1 MIESMEDA
9 AAMIL
14 PNNQGKQYIDL
25 IEEVFISP
33 IRTAVVVDDEFP
45 TLDEF
50 LSNSKDAANKKHAD
64 RAQDIIKFCR
74 TRKPFPWIVDI
85 HDGKNITLSDEK
97 ESATHFDHTDLLV
110 LDYHLRGEQHGGDLA
125 VSLLKRLAKNDHFN
139 LVIIYTNN
147 EVSATLRE
155 IGLSL
160 CYQDRVAAFMTE
172 FNDKRVEGIY
182 QQWVDEGDVIVQQLM
197 DSLDALAFIKAT
209 HFDEIS
215 FSETSKI
222 EELSGFYSL
231 LATKTIDYNQQNMLR
246 LFLSLRHSEFKDSM
260 SPVDY
265 GSVLL
270 NENAEADGIND
281 VNWLRVDS
289 LFLTIIKKSEVSP
302 EHFTHRLRA
311 ALTSWDPSPHRLIV
325 TKMRSEISK
334 RGVMVEKEILQNPYL
349 QAAWLEGLFDIDAQ
363 ARRTNVAKSV
373 TKHWDSL
380 GGRVEPEVLSF
391 AEKVCTYLFEENV
404 KAPRFHNSAYSKS
417 PLMALYVNHNVCSK
431 RVEGHH
437 LFTGHVLRIDGELWV
452 CLTPACDL
460 EPGRNIGK
468 GSNREIG
475 DWKPFKAAHIELLP
489 DHRSALSNA
498 ARGHHLFLSIDDA
511 APQAFSF
518 SASGDQ
524 SALPTLRWQQ
534 FYAGNQGVFEA
545 TSTRFQVASS
555 VAKNSQLHFAESTAE
570 VVAQLRYEYALH
582 LLQRLGSHLSRVGLD
597 FISHT

>member
-1 MIESMEDA
+1 MTESMEDIA
-9 AAMIL
+9 TTAPL
-14 PNNQGKQYIDL
+14 KNQGKQYVDL

-50 LSNSKDAANKKHAD
+50 LSDPDNASNKKHAD

-85 HDGKNITLSDEK
+85 HDGKNIPLSDER

-160 CYQDRVAAFMTE
+160 CYKNRVTAFMSE
-172 FNDKRVEGIY
+172 FDDERVEGIY
-182 QQWVDEGDVIVQQLM
+182 QRWVDEGDVIVQQLA

-209 HFDEIS
+209 HLDEVS
-215 FSETSKI
+215 FPETLKY
-222 EELSGFYSL
+222 EEFSGFYSL
-231 LATKTIDYNQQNMLR
+231 LSTKDVNYNKQNMLR
-246 LFLSLRHSEFKDSM
+246 LFLRLRYATFQDSL
-260 SPVDY
+260 SPLDY

-270 NENAEADGIND
+270 NENVEADGIKD
-281 VNWLRVDS
+281 VNWLRTDS

-302 EHFTHRLRA
+302 DHFIHRLRA

-349 QAAWLEGLFDIDAQ
+349 QAAWLEGLFDEDAQ

-380 GGRVEPEVLSF
+380 GGRVEPEVLDF
-391 AEKVCTYLFEENV
+391 AEKVCTYLFEEKV
-404 KAPRFHNSAYSKS
+404 QAPRFHNSAYSKS

-437 LFTGHVLRIDGELWV
+437 LFTGHILRINGELWV

-468 GSNREIG
+468 GSNKEIG

-489 DHRSALSNA
+489 DHKSALSNA
-498 ARGHHLFLSIDDA
+498 ARGHHLFLSIDDDT
-511 APQAFSF
+511 PQAFSF
-518 SASGDQ
+518 AASGDQ
-524 SALPTLRWQQ
+524 SALPTLKWQQ
-534 FYAGNQGVFEA
+534 FYAGNQGIFEA
-545 TSTRFQVASS
+545 TSSKFQVVSS
-555 VAKNSQLHFAESTAE
+555 VAKDSQLHFAESTAE